1 MSNKIT
7 FNITPHEL
15 MPIPLAV
22 LAVRVKTSC
31 LTPFLDSLETPP
43 SFLYKLSR
51 LCLDA
56 LSTLVSPRASSL
68 LSSLFPPRALQV
80 PLLPEPPFHTY
91 PPALVFH
98 PEGTGE
104 DEPAYTPP
112 CLLRE
117 IQEGARESCPHLLR
131 ALPSLAITGRVRQNS
146 TGLIY
151 LEVEEKIVEQIL
163 PYIREKGHE
172 RGHEKGIE
180 KVASGTRIA
189 LVLPK
194 EYATRRG
201 FKEKFEEGQEI
212 AFTVTGCFSLEPAL
226 WPEMERVWYL
236 TLDCPK
242 GEELRKS
249 YLLPARMNSH
259 PFFLTV
265 AVKKRANEHL
275 LLERGLFRLN
285 VSCHAA

>member
-1 MSNKIT
+1 MSSKIT

-56 LSTLVSPRASSL
+56 LSTLVSPQASSL

-80 PLLPEPPFHTY
+80 PVLPEPPFHTY

-117 IQEGARESCPHLLR
+117 IQEGKREAYPHLLR

-163 PYIREKGHE
+163 PYIREKGV
-172 RGHEKGIE
+172 EKIE
-180 KVASGTRIA
+180 AGAKIA

-212 AFTVTGCFSLEPAL
+212 VLTVTGCFSLEPAL

-236 TLDCPK
+236 TLDCPE
-242 GEELRKS
+242 GEELRKN
-249 YLLPARMNSH
+249 YLLPATLGSH
-259 PFFLTV
+259 PFFLTI